1 MTILAAKR
9 ATGAA
14 PRDRAPDKEIS
25 MHEWSSLRVRRP
37 HAAREARRALPPW
50 LALVVVP
57 LAFAV
62 PALAAAAPPPAST
75 APATSAAHDAAAANA
90 LQEIAAFNQR
100 FTDTTLH
107 MDMPGLKA
115 LWADDGVS
123 LLPGPAPIVGKP
135 ALSRFLDDVVAQ
147 MPGYKVTRHEN
158 DFHDIR
164 ISGDWASEWATT
176 HQIVQPPG
184 DKPAI
189 EIWGK
194 VLLVLH
200 REPDGWKIEREMW
213 THTDPPAKAK

>member
-1 MTILAAKR
+1 MHTTSSPSSPSRRPLAAN
-9 ATGAA
+9 
-14 PRDRAPDKEIS
+14 
-25 MHEWSSLRVRRP
+25 
-37 HAAREARRALPPW
+37 AAR
-50 LALVVVP
+50 LALVVVLP
-57 LAFAV
+57 LAFA
-62 PALAAAAPPPAST
+62 ATAATASAASAASAAAAAPPPPSA
-75 APATSAAHDAAAANA
+75 SAARDVAAANA

-100 FTDTTLH
+100 FTDATLH
-107 MDMPGLKA
+107 MDMPGLEA

-123 LLPGPAPIVGKP
+123 LLPGPAPLVGKP

-164 ISGDWASEWATT
+164 VSGDWASEWATT

-200 REPDGWKIEREMW
+200 REPTGWKIEREMW
-213 THTDPPAKAK
+213 THTDPPAKPQ